1 MATTPLSTQP
11 LPPIEQPR
19 RKYTNYYLT
28 LLILSTVGTSLSLT
42 SLIELPQVVGY
53 LSTDTA
59 YAVAWLLSVFF
70 IWPIAVIALVLLW
83 RKHPVGIWLKLGT
96 YGLSI
101 ITTLVMAFTAS
112 GVLQKELSVQL
123 RDQATAGLS
132 ESTLMSIAN
141 AAFYA
146 SIVFGIIMAI
156 AFALMWWFA
165 YRGQVRE
172 DSDAA

>member
-1 MATTPLSTQP
+1 MATTPSSTQP
-11 LPPIEQPR
+11 LPPIEQLR
-19 RKYTNYYLT
+19 KKYTNYYLT
-28 LLILSTVGTSLSLT
+28 LLILSTVGTGLSLT

-59 YAVAWLLSVFF
+59 YAVAWLLSMFF

-132 ESTLMSIAN
+132 ESTLMSITN
-141 AAFYA
+141 AAFYV
-146 SIVFGIIMAI
+146 SILFSIIMAI

-172 DSDAA
+172 DTDAA

>member
-1 MATTPLSTQP
+1 MATTPSSTQP
-11 LPPIEQPR
+11 LPPIERPR
-19 RKYTNYYLT
+19 KKYTTFYLT

-132 ESTLMSIAN
+132 ESTLTSIAN
-141 AAFYA
+141 AAFYV
-146 SIVFGIIMAI
+146 SIVFSVIMAI

-172 DSDAA
+172 DTDAA

>member
-1 MATTPLSTQP
+1 MATTPSSAQP
-11 LPPIEQPR
+11 LPPIERPR
-19 RKYTNYYLT
+19 KKYTNYYLT
-28 LLILSTVGTSLSLT
+28 LLILSTVGTGLSLT

-59 YAVAWLLSVFF
+59 YAVAWLLSMFF

-101 ITTLVMAFTAS
+101 IATLVMAFTAG
-112 GVLQKELSVQL
+112 GVVQKELSVQL

-132 ESTLMSIAN
+132 ESTLMSITN

-146 SIVFGIIMAI
+146 SIVFSIIMAI

-172 DSDAA
+172 DTDAA

>member
-1 MATTPLSTQP
+1 MTTTPSSTQP
-11 LPPIEQPR
+11 LPPIERPR
-19 RKYTNYYLT
+19 RKYTNYYLP
-28 LLILSTVGTSLSLT
+28 LLILSTVGTGLSLT

-112 GVLQKELSVQL
+112 GVLQKELSAQL
-123 RDQATAGLS
+123 RDQAAAGLS
-132 ESTLMSIAN
+132 ESTLMSITN
-141 AAFYA
+141 AAFYV
-146 SIVFGIIMAI
+146 SILFSIIMAI

-172 DSDAA
+172 DTDAA

>member
-1 MATTPLSTQP
+1 MS
-11 LPPIEQPR
+11 EQGWE
-19 RKYTNYYLT
+19 
-28 LLILSTVGTSLSLT
+28 ISLFGML
-42 SLIELPQVVGY
+42 ELPKTIGY

-59 YAVAWLLSVFF
+59 YAVASLISMFFVWPLS
-70 IWPIAVIALVLLW
+70 AVAIILLW
-83 RKHPVGIWLKLGT
+83 LKNPVGIWQKLGS

-172 DSDAA
+172 DSDAV

>member
-1 MATTPLSTQP
+1 MATTPSSTQP
-11 LPPIEQPR
+11 LPPIERPR
-19 RKYTNYYLT
+19 KKYTNYYLT
-28 LLILSTVGTSLSLT
+28 LLILSTVGTGLSLT

-83 RKHPVGIWLKLGT
+83 RKHLVGIWLKLGT

>member
-96 YGLSI
+96 YGLCI

>member
-19 RKYTNYYLT
+19 KKYTTFYLT

-132 ESTLMSIAN
+132 ESTLTSITN

-146 SIVFGIIMAI
+146 SIVFSVIMAI

>member
-1 MATTPLSTQP
+1 MTTTPSSTQP

-19 RKYTNYYLT
+19 KKYTNYYLT
-28 LLILSTVGTSLSLT
+28 LLILSTVGTGLSLT

-59 YAVAWLLSVFF
+59 YAVAWLLSMFF
-70 IWPIAVIALVLLW
+70 IWPMAVIALVLLW

-101 ITTLVMAFTAS
+101 IATLVMAFTAG
-112 GVLQKELSVQL
+112 GVVQKELSAQL

-146 SIVFGIIMAI
+146 SIVFSIIMAI

-172 DSDAA
+172 DADAA

>member
-1 MATTPLSTQP
+1 MATTPSSTQP

-19 RKYTNYYLT
+19 KKYTNYYLT
-28 LLILSTVGTSLSLT
+28 LLILSTVGTGLSLT
-42 SLIELPQVVGY
+42 SLIEMPQVVGY

-59 YAVAWLLSVFF
+59 YAVAWLLSMFF
-70 IWPIAVIALVLLW
+70 IWPMAVIALVLLW

-101 ITTLVMAFTAS
+101 IATLVMAFTA
-112 GVLQKELSVQL
+112 GGIMQKELSAQL

-132 ESTLMSIAN
+132 ESTLMSITN

-146 SIVFGIIMAI
+146 SIVFSIIMAI

-172 DSDAA
+172 DTDAA

>member
-1 MATTPLSTQP
+1 MATTPSSAQP
-11 LPPIEQPR
+11 LPPIERPR
-19 RKYTNYYLT
+19 KKYTNYYLT
-28 LLILSTVGTSLSLT
+28 LLILSTVGTALALFG
-42 SLIELPQVVGY
+42 LLELPKTIGY

-59 YAVAWLLSVFF
+59 YAVASLISMFFVWPLS
-70 IWPIAVIALVLLW
+70 AVAIILLW
-83 RKHPVGIWLKLGT
+83 LKNPVGIWLKLGS

-132 ESTLMSIAN
+132 ESTLTSIAN
-141 AAFYA
+141 AAFYV
-146 SIVFGIIMAI
+146 SIVFSVIMAI

-172 DSDAA
+172 DTDAA